1 MTQIVR
7 RLVCCSFVVVAAIA
21 ASSPG
26 TAQGIAVSGGVG
38 TLGVGGGVAIGI
50 GQRIGLRASGNIQP
64 WELTQEYDDVEFTL
78 NLSSPSFSALLDLYV
93 AGPLRLSGGAVFF
106 GGDTEVRGRLTGPV
120 AIGNQT
126 YTADQVGTLSGVFD
140 TSETAPY
147 AGIGLGKVGG
157 RKGMSFMLD
166 LGVAFQGAPAVN
178 LSATGPIAS
187 QPAFQA
193 NLAQEETNIEEDAR
207 PFRFYPVLS
216 LGLVLGF

>member
-1 MTQIVR
+1 MR
-7 RLVCCSFVVVAAIA
+7 CSVLVVAALA
-21 ASSPG
+21 VASAPG
-26 TAQGIAVSGGVG
+26 TAQGIAVSGSVG
-38 TLGVGGGVAIGI
+38 TLGVGGGIAIGL
-50 GQRIGLRASGNIQP
+50 GQRIGIRAMGNIQP

-120 AIGNQT
+120 EIGNQT
-126 YTADQVGTLSGVFD
+126 YTPDEVGTLAGLFD

-147 AGIGLGKVGG
+147 AGIGLGRVGG
-157 RKGMSFMLD
+157 RKGMGFMLD
-166 LGVAFQGAPAVN
+166 LGVAFQGAPAVR

-193 NLAQEETNIEEDAR
+193 NLAQEETNIEEDAK